1 MGRQGGGEGAGSS
14 RERASEGKRRGGQ
27 HSPARALPRP
37 FLSHK
42 RRQRAHQPCPALRPP
57 RCRRRAPR
65 PRRPPP
71 RPPGSLYFG
80 EGRGGGDAG
89 PGGLEGPNIAGCF
102 GFAPLFP
109 KSKSRNADRGAV
121 RLRPGLTSPAPS
133 AGSSDVRFPV
143 RLVPDPVASRR
154 HWLGQRRATSG
165 TPSPGR
171 APAACGSPSGVSAGL
186 CGERASREQPRRAPA
201 RPAPPRSGSF
211 HHALAARL
219 LSGVFPAGRRAAPGS
234 ARGARRRR
242 CLRVG
247 TRLLLG
253 RGAGRGRGQGG
264 CGLHVPGWAVGGSRG
279 SGRRGPRTSLSSV
292 CSGVTLCTL
301 DTKFL
306 SGVHAFWEI
315 TFLSLSLYFHGKLL
329 LNRKVSC
336 GNEGPV
342 EVASDRDHVTY
353 LRAIPAVRLAGL
365 EPVQERGSG
374 ELEFTPVRRLFSRPL
389 VRVTHPWDC

>member
-1 MGRQGGGEGAGSS
+1 MGRQGGGKGAGSS

-27 HSPARALPRP
+27 HGPARALPRP

-57 RCRRRAPR
+57 RCCRRAPR

-121 RLRPGLTSPAPS
+121 RPRPGLTSLAPS

-143 RLVPDPVASRR
+143 SLVPDPVASRR

-165 TPSPGR
+165 TQSPGR

-186 CGERASREQPRRAPA
+186 CWERASREQLRRAPA
-201 RPAPPRSGSF
+201 RPAPPRQGPAA
-211 HHALAARL
+211 ALPVLPPCTGCAASLWRVPCWPPRCSRVRARRPPPPLPSSRNSASPRTRSRTRARPRWVRAARFGL
-219 LSGVFPAGRRAAPGS
+219 GCEGTAGFGPPRIQNLAEQCVFGCHLVYVGYKISERS
-234 ARGARRRR
+234 ARF
-242 CLRVG
+242 
-247 TRLLLG
+247 LG
-253 RGAGRGRGQGG
+253 DNF
-264 CGLHVPGWAVGGSRG
+264 S
-279 SGRRGPRTSLSSV
+279 
-292 CSGVTLCTL
+292 
-301 DTKFL
+301 
-306 SGVHAFWEI
+306 
-315 TFLSLSLYFHGKLL
+315 LSLSFFTE
-329 LNRKVSC
+329 SC
-336 GNEGPV
+336 
-342 EVASDRDHVTY
+342 Y
-353 LRAIPAVRLAGL
+353 
-365 EPVQERGSG
+365 
-374 ELEFTPVRRLFSRPL
+374 
-389 VRVTHPWDC
+389 